1 MDTPQSVPVAHVL
14 IANPVVNLR
23 QGLRYVA
30 RLLGC
35 AVSEASTREE
45 ALAQLATTPDIVVVD
60 AELGALD
67 VCRQIT
73 NDALRSHMVI
83 LVTTFLATPED
94 ATPFLAA
101 GAEACI
107 ERPVDMAVFRRAF
120 EQALQTVTARRHQ
133 G

>member
-1 MDTPQSVPVAHVL
+1 MDTSQSVPVAHVL

-23 QGLRYVA
+23 QGLCYVA

-35 AVSEASTREE
+35 AVTEARTPEE
-45 ALAQLATTPDIVVVD
+45 VLAQLAHTPDIVVVD

-67 VCRQIT
+67 VCRQIKG
-73 NDALRSHMVI
+73 DALRSHMVM
-83 LVTTFLATPED
+83 LVTAFLATPED

-101 GAEACI
+101 GAAACI
-107 ERPVDMAVFRRAF
+107 ERPIDMAVFRRAF
-120 EQALQTVTARRHQ
+120 EQALQTVTSRRHQ

>member
-1 MDTPQSVPVAHVL
+1 MDTSQSVPVAHVL

-35 AVSEASTREE
+35 VVTEASTSDEV
-45 ALAQLATTPDIVVVD
+45 LVQLANTPDIVVVD

-73 NDALRSHMVI
+73 GDALRSHMVI
-83 LVTTFLATPED
+83 LVTTFLEKPED

-101 GAEACI
+101 GAAACL
-107 ERPVDMAVFRRAF
+107 ERPIDMAVFRRAF
-120 EQALQTVTARRHQ
+120 EQALQMVTARRHQ

>member
-1 MDTPQSVPVAHVL
+1 MDTSQSVPVAHVL

-35 AVSEASTREE
+35 AVTEARTPEE
-45 ALAQLATTPDIVVVD
+45 VLAQLAHTPDIVVVD

-67 VCRQIT
+67 VCRQIKG
-73 NDALRSHMVI
+73 DALRSHMVM
-83 LVTTFLATPED
+83 LVTAFLATPED

-101 GAEACI
+101 GAAACI
-107 ERPVDMAVFRRAF
+107 ERPIDMAVFRRAF
-120 EQALQTVTARRHQ
+120 EQALQTVTSRRHQ

>member
-1 MDTPQSVPVAHVL
+1 MDTPPSVPVAHVL

-35 AVSEASTREE
+35 SVTEAGTREDVH
-45 ALAQLATTPDIVVVD
+45 AQLVTTPDIVIVD

-67 VCRQIT
+67 VCRQIK
-73 NDALRSHMVI
+73 NDALRSHTVI
-83 LVTTFLATPED
+83 LVTTFLTTPED
-94 ATPFLAA
+94 ATSFLAA

-107 ERPVDMAVFRRAF
+107 ERPIDMAVFRRAF
-120 EQALQTVTARRHQ
+120 EQALEAVTARRSNT
-133 G
+133 